1 MNDFIAE
8 HRQEAEKFMM
18 KAVAIRGVVLVDYS
32 VD

>member
-18 KAVAIRGVVLVDYS
+18 TAVATRDVVLVDYS

>member
-1 MNDFIAE
+1 MKDFIAK

-18 KAVAIRGVVLVDYS
+18 KAVATRGVVLVDYS